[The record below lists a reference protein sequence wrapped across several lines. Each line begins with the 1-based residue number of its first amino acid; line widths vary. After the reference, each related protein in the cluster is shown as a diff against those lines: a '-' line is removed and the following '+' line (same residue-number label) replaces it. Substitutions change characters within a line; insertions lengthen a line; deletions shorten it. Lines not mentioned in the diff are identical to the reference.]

1 MCCGGA
7 ATGTTILT
15 PSCNMRHHSSLGG
28 WNGLVS
34 RGIMSVMKPFF
45 AIVSL
50 LIAVSVACT
59 YKSAGSQPVPNNSA
73 TLSQPSAQ
81 TTDASGQD
89 KPTCQLTLAGAP
101 DIKGLR
107 LGMTPEQ
114 VLALFPGSNEDAE
127 IRSSLSKPPS
137 QFGVS
142 SFLVRPDK
150 YESRDKFAG
159 ISQITF
165 TLLDGR
171 VSNFS
176 VGYNGPEYS
185 HVDKFVAK
193 FVEGTN
199 LPAAEAWEPYVGMDN
214 SLKILKCTEFEVR
227 VFAGGPGGNL
237 NYALMRDLAADKKLK
252 DRRDKARAQATPTPQ

>member
-1 MCCGGA
+1 
-7 ATGTTILT
+7 
-15 PSCNMRHHSSLGG
+15 
-28 WNGLVS
+28 
-34 RGIMSVMKPFF
+34 MKPFL

-50 LIAVSVACT
+50 LIAVSVACNAC
-59 YKSAGSQPVPNNSA
+59 KSAGSQSLANSNPA
-73 TLSQPSAQ
+73 VVQSPAQ
-81 TTDASGQD
+81 TNSASGQD

-101 DIKGLR
+101 DIKGLK

-150 YESRDKFAG
+150 YQSKDNFAG

-171 VSNFS
+171 VSSFS

-193 FVEGTN
+193 FVEGTS
-199 LPAAEAWEPYVGMDN
+199 LPAVDQWEAYVGMDN
-214 SLKILKCTEFEVR
+214 QLKILKCSEVEVR
-227 VFAGGPGGNL
+227 VFAGGQGGNL
-237 NYALMRDLAADKKLK
+237 NYVLMRDLEADKKVK
-252 DRRDKARAQATPTPQ
+252 DRRDKARAKATPTPQ